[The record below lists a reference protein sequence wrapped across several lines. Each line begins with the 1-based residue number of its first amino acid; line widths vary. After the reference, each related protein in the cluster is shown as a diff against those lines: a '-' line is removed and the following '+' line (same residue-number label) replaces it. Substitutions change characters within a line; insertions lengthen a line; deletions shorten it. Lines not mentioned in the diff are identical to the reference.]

1 MLVHAI
7 VPGSR
12 VNGPGLRAVLWLQG
26 CLLHCPGCWNMATHR
41 FDLSRNQSV
50 TEIVARSLACHEIEG
65 VTFSGGEP
73 MQQAGDLLALI
84 QQVRQKM
91 PELSFGMFSGYTEGE
106 LDQGRYFIWRSELER
121 EERKALWHAIRS
133 FMDFAV
139 LGRFNR
145 LEPCAQPLRT
155 SRNQV
160 LRLFSRRYQESDFAE
175 QAIEIQI
182 DDVGRAEIT
191 GFPVLGLP
199 S

>member
-1 MLVHAI
+1 MV
-7 VPGSR
+7 
-12 VNGPGLRAVLWLQG
+12 QG
-26 CLLHCPGCWNMATHR
+26 T
-41 FDLSRNQSV
+41 QSV